1 MRQTLALPL
10 RMLIGAV
17 GGCVVGFVAMT
28 WRDWAV
34 EARLAIAPV
43 ARQSPAPARVFASDA
58 AIMVKY
64 IKPDKTA
71 DFEATVARLKEAL
84 ERTDSPER
92 RQQAATWKVF
102 RAVEPATNGDAVYVF
117 LIDPT
122 VKGAD
127 YAVSKILAEAFP
139 EEAQSLSGRYTDSYS
154 SGQSIVDLTL
164 VASLGDWEPR

>member
-1 MRQTLALPL
+1 MQARTNCSRLSGNSVDIGQFPRLCKLRAITESIQGETMRQTLALPL

-71 DFEATVARLKEAL
+71 DFEATIARLKEAL
-84 ERTDSPER
+84 
-92 RQQAATWKVF
+92 
-102 RAVEPATNGDAVYVF
+102 
-117 LIDPT
+117 
-122 VKGAD
+122 
-127 YAVSKILAEAFP
+127 
-139 EEAQSLSGRYTDSYS
+139 
-154 SGQSIVDLTL
+154 
-164 VASLGDWEPR
+164 